1 MTLKVRILPFLTTFT
16 QLTTRL
22 KNYLRGWLL
31 VLDLKEGLVEC
42 ATVCVK
48 SEVILNEYI
57 SVLSVLD
64 KPDSAF
70 WEDFLCYLNNLFLS
84 FLSKNIP
91 LEKEFD
97 PPTNKLIEPENVWSR
112 FWLSFIQT
120 THLGI
125 LLPVVSKGFVFYFN
139 HLIDIMLIHFLSNIL

>member
-1 MTLKVRILPFLTTFT
+1 MGIICPLVGIGLTETP
-16 QLTTRL
+16 
-22 KNYLRGWLL
+22 NSGWAKAHLAHPLAASL
-31 VLDLKEGLVEC
+31 V
-42 ATVCVK
+42 
-48 SEVILNEYI
+48 YI
-57 SVLSVLD
+57 CMSVLD

-70 WEDFLCYLNNLFLS
+70 WEDFLYYLNNLFLS
-84 FLSKNIP
+84 FLSKDIP

-125 LLPVVSKGFVFYFN
+125 LLPVVSKGFVSYFN
-139 HLIDIMLIHFLSNIL
+139 HLIDIACIFWVKYLVKKMIIKSMFWLWRRI

>member
-1 MTLKVRILPFLTTFT
+1 MKVRILQFLTIFT
-16 QLTTRL
+16 QLTERL
-22 KNYLRGWLL
+22 KNFLMSWLL
-31 VLDLKEGLVEC
+31 VLGLKEGLVKC
-42 ATVCVK
+42 ATVCIK

-64 KPDSAF
+64 KPDSTF

-84 FLSKNIP
+84 FLSKDIP

-125 LLPVVSKGFVFYFN
+125 LLTVVYLKALCSI
-139 HLIDIMLIHFLSNIL
+139 LII